1 MDTAASM
8 LGISRLRAVIYINE
22 TLDVLNSLASRYIV
36 MGLPDELPDIEKGF
50 EDIAGF
56 PDVVGAV
63 DGTLIRIPRPR
74 DFEGWDCRK
83 NFPAVNVQAIVYNK
97 GYFRSIYIRAGS
109 NNDQSLWNGSGV
121 KKR

>member
-36 MGLPDELPDIEKGF
+36 
-50 EDIAGF
+50 
-56 PDVVGAV
+56 VVGAV